1 MSSKTNIIVAGI
13 GGVGGYFGGLLAKH
27 YANSDINIVF
37 FARGE
42 NLQKIQQNGLQVI
55 EQGKAF
61 IATPFL
67 ATDDATE
74 VGRTDLIIVCTKTYD
89 LTTALKQLSPCIDK
103 NAIIL
108 PLQNGVNATTEI
120 KQLFPENAVLEGCVY
135 IVSHLKEAGVIEN
148 SGAIQQ
154 LHFGGEEIHME
165 QLVQFEHLFRAAGI
179 DVYAHRQINTKV
191 WEKYIFLSPTATAT
205 TFYNCG
211 TGVLMEKHLDA
222 VSALIDEVIAIAKNK
237 GISLD
242 QHIKERAIEKIK
254 KLPPDTNSSMQR
266 DFRNKKPNT
275 ELEALTGY
283 VIETAQAMHIET
295 PVYKMMYAGIKKS
308 NA

>member
-1 MSSKTNIIVAGI
+1 MISKTNIIVVGI

-27 YANSDINIVF
+27 YAHSDIHIVF

-42 NLQKIQQNGLQVI
+42 NLREIQQNGLRVI

-67 ATDDATE
+67 ATDQATKA
-74 VGRTDLIIVCTKTYD
+74 GRADLIIVCTKTYD
-89 LTTALKQLSPCIDK
+89 LTAALKQLAPCIDK
-103 NAIIL
+103 DTILL

-120 KQLFPENAVLEGCVY
+120 KQLFPENTVLEGCVY
-135 IVSHLKEAGVIEN
+135 LVAHLKEAGVIEN

-154 LHFGGEEIHME
+154 LHFGGEEIHAE
-165 QLVQFEHLFRAAGI
+165 QLVKFEKIFRAAGI
-179 DVYAHRQINTKV
+179 DVYAHQQINSQI

-205 TFYNCG
+205 TFYNCS
-211 TGVLMEKHLDA
+211 TGDLMEKHLDA

-237 GISLD
+237 GIPTD
-242 QHIKERAIEKIK
+242 QHIKEKTIEKMK
-254 KLPPDTNSSMQR
+254 KLPPDTTSSMQR
-266 DFRNKKPNT
+266 DFSNKKSNT

-295 PVYKMMYAGIKKS
+295 PVYKKMYAGIKKS